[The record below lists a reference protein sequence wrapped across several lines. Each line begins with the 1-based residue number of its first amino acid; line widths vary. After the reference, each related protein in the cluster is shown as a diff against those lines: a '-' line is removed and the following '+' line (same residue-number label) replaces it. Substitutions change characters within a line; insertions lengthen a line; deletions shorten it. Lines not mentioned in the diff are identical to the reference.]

1 VNLTPNQV
9 YAMVVLM
16 AEAREVGNG
25 ELKDLAGF
33 ALTGEN
39 KNKLNEL
46 GLVES
51 RKINRAFAH
60 QLTDKGWRYMRETL
74 HTTEPNRQG
83 RSALRSMYTLLAN
96 LSRSLDRLQVPPGE
110 FFKQTAPV
118 IAVGDGPE
126 SRIRA
131 AYEALAPAPGEWVG
145 LADLRDRLTDLDR
158 STVDTALRAMA
169 RQDGVR
175 VIPVANTKSL
185 TERDRAAALRIG
197 TEDNHTLAIGPA

>member
-1 VNLTPNQV
+1 MNLTPNEV

-25 ELKDLAGF
+25 EMKELAGF
-33 ALTGEN
+33 ALTGQN
-39 KNKLNEL
+39 KNKLNDL

-51 RKINRAFAH
+51 RKVNRAFAH
-60 QLTDKGWRYMRETL
+60 QLTDKGWRHMREQL
-74 HTTEPNRQG
+74 LLTEPNKQG

-96 LSRSLDRLQVPPGE
+96 LNRSLDRLQVPHGE

-118 IAVGDGPE
+118 VDTSVE
-126 SRIRA
+126 SRVRA
-131 AYEALAPAPGEWVG
+131 AYGELAPAPGEWVG
-145 LADLRDRLTDLDR
+145 LADLRDRLADLDR
-158 STVDTALRAMA
+158 PAVDAALRAMA

-185 TERDRAAALRIG
+185 TDRDRAAALRIG